1 LTSHRFSAI
10 LHKFKAIKPVRGEV
24 LMAKFSYL
32 LHDDYEYF
40 AKRFLGVDYEDLVNL
55 ELGYSDEEDANVV
68 EYEIPSFV

>member
-1 LTSHRFSAI
+1 
-10 LHKFKAIKPVRGEV
+10 
-24 LMAKFSYL
+24 MAKFSYL

-55 ELGYSDEEDANVV
+55 ELGYSDEEDTNVV

>member
-1 LTSHRFSAI
+1 
-10 LHKFKAIKPVRGEV
+10 
-24 LMAKFSYL
+24 MAKSSYL

-68 EYEIPSFV
+68 EYEIPSFA